1 VLKFVPAVSR
11 KAQKRLSEKEANRL
25 VDEAVRKHRAGKA
38 YQKRV
43 QLEADSMTA
52 AEAETRFTQRK
63 GGLSEREAGRI
74 ADTALAK
81 VRSRGK

>member
-1 VLKFVPAVSR
+1 
-11 KAQKRLSEKEANRL
+11 
-25 VDEAVRKHRAGKA
+25 
-38 YQKRV
+38 
-43 QLEADSMTA
+43 MTA